1 MIYSLEHLSYEERL
15 RAVTVQPGKERS
27 WEEFIH
33 VYLMEESIEDT
44 GMVTQTGCAVPIL
57 EDTQNLI

>member
-1 MIYSLEHLSYEERL
+1 M
-15 RAVTVQPGKERS
+15 TVQPGKERS

-33 VYLMEESIEDT
+33 VYLMEGSIEDT

-57 EDTQNLI
+57 EDTQNLILYDPRQLRAMSNLP